1 MIYTKTQKNLMP
13 WLIEAGNDGL
23 SKDCVLVASMVGA
36 EMMGI
41 SLHVVEPP
49 KKEEQ

>member
-36 EMMGI
+36 EMI
-41 SLHVVEPP
+41 AVSLHVVAEP
-49 KKEEQ
+49 KKEE